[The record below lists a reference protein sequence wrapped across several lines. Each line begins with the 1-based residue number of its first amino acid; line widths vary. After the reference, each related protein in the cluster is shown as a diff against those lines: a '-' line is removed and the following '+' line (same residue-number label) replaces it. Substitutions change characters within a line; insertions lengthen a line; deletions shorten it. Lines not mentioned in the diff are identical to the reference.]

1 MNNYINDYINY
12 IFIERKLS
20 NNTKNA
26 YKSDLE
32 DFSKYIS
39 NKSVT
44 SVSTSDIKSYIMHI
58 NKYNNDKT
66 INRKLVSIRTF
77 YNYLIRSEVLNSN
90 PCEKL
95 DNIKLEKRLPKV
107 LSYED
112 IVKLMNVKINKP
124 GDFRNKVMIELL
136 YSTGFRISELVNLNI
151 TDIDI
156 NENLVKCI
164 GKGNKERV
172 IPLGDTI
179 TKLLD
184 KYINEIR
191 VKLLKGK
198 QSDKLFIS
206 SYGRGITRQSFFK
219 FLKNQ
224 AKINNIDSD
233 ISPHTIRHS
242 FATHLLEYGAD
253 LKSIS
258 ELLGHENIKTT
269 QIYTHLS
276 KSKVRADYDEYHPRN
291 KN

>member
-20 NNTKNA
+20 KNTKNA
-26 YKSDLE
+26 YRSDLE
-32 DFSKYIS
+32 DFNKYIN
-39 NKSVT
+39 NKSINDIDI
-44 SVSTSDIKSYIMHI
+44 SDIKRYIMHL
-58 NKYNNDKT
+58 NKSNNDKT

-77 YNYLIRSEVLNSN
+77 FNYFVRSEVITSN

-95 DNIKLEKRLPKV
+95 ENIKLDKKLPKV
-107 LSYED
+107 LSYDEILKLLEVKGNKLGD
-112 IVKLMNVKINKP
+112 I
-124 GDFRNKVMIELL
+124 RNKVMIELL
-136 YSTGFRISELVNLNI
+136 YSTGFRISELVNLNV
-151 TDIDI
+151 TDVDI
-156 NENLVKCI
+156 SENLVKCV
-164 GKGNKERV
+164 GKGNKERI
-172 IPLGDTI
+172 IPIGDTI
-179 TKLLD
+179 TKLLE

-191 VKLLKGK
+191 PQLLKGK
-198 QSDKLFIS
+198 ISDKLFIS
-206 SYGRGITRQSFFK
+206 SYGRGISRQSFFK
-219 FLKNQ
+219 FLKMQ
-224 AKINNIDSD
+224 AKVSGVSTD

-276 KSKVRADYDEYHPRN
+276 KSKVRADYDEFHPRN